1 MKKTAVIMMM
11 AFLLAPAAVRAQQK
25 GGIELTSVAEVEV
38 TTTNAQGQKEVKLVE
53 AAKTN
58 VVPGDT
64 VIFTNYYTNTGKEPA
79 TGVVIKNPVP
89 EHMVYVDKSAEG
101 KDTKIDFSVDK
112 GKTFAAA
119 GQLKV
124 KDASGKEQAAV
135 AADYTHI
142 RWIVEKPV
150 AKGGKGSVSFR
161 AKVK

>member
-1 MKKTAVIMMM
+1 MNKTAIIMMM
-11 AFLLAPAAVRAQQK
+11 ALLLAPAAARAQQK
-25 GGIELTSVAEVEV
+25 GGIELISVSEVES
-38 TTTNAQGQKEVKLVE
+38 TQTNAQGQKEMKRIE
-53 AAKTN
+53 ASKAN

-79 TGVVIKNPVP
+79 TGAVIKNPVP

-101 KDTKIDFSVDK
+101 KGTKIEFSVDN

-119 GQLKV
+119 GRLKV
-124 KDASGKEQAAV
+124 KDASGKERVAV